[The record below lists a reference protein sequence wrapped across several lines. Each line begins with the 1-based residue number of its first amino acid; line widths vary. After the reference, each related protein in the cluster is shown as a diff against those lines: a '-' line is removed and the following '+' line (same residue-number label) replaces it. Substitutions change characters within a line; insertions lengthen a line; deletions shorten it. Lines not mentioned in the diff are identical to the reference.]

1 MVSVSFSWIILLTI
15 VIRKDFDQNT
25 ISFSVSAVTWQ
36 SLPDHVSIRENN
48 EKDLL
53 KSQAPIQK

>member
-25 ISFSVSAVTWQ
+25 ISFFVSAATWQ